1 MTCFLFSPVLC
12 YSSGTEFCVNTVF
25 LFLSHPLSL
34 AHDLLFLS
42 VGRELSVLN
51 ALKISG
57 FGSIP
62 ESMRNLLIQ
71 ALRKWGSDSVVVTWT
86 WIAEESLEADSIW
99 PARSLHTCFTHADQT
114 DPVCAELTGSKTKT
128 LLVGNSFNGLASL
141 NLLFDHCGLK
151 TLNTPGALSVLSVM
165 EKYVIFLFFIDVKK
179 STS

>member
-1 MTCFLFSPVLC
+1 
-12 YSSGTEFCVNTVF
+12 
-25 LFLSHPLSL
+25 
-34 AHDLLFLS
+34 
-42 VGRELSVLN
+42 
-51 ALKISG
+51 
-57 FGSIP
+57 
-62 ESMRNLLIQ
+62 MRNLLIQ

-165 EKYVIFLFFIDVKK
+165 EKYMIFLFFYWCEEKHKLIFQDGICLRCGDHLRTVPLTISVNTIYNPATLKWM
-179 STS
+179 STSSTKARWPLLKRD

>member
-1 MTCFLFSPVLC
+1 
-12 YSSGTEFCVNTVF
+12 
-25 LFLSHPLSL
+25 
-34 AHDLLFLS
+34 
-42 VGRELSVLN
+42 
-51 ALKISG
+51 
-57 FGSIP
+57 
-62 ESMRNLLIQ
+62 MRNLLIQ

-165 EKYVIFLFFIDVKK
+165 EKYMIFLFFLLMWRKAQANFPGWNLPEVWRPPQNRAINNI
-179 STS
+179 SQYNI